1 MKECLQSSPNITQS
15 LKGQQKLP
23 PSLIHKC
30 KPINTVKHLYSFFI
44 EPPKGKKD
52 IKSVLIIFEIFYQ
65 ISPPHP
71 SIYTS
76 AEDERGVG
84 C

>member
-1 MKECLQSSPNITQS
+1 MKEYLQSNPSITQS

-44 EPPKGKKD
+44 KPPKGQEN
-52 IKSVLIIFEIFYQ
+52 INYVLIVFEIFNQ

-76 AEDERGVG
+76 VEDE
-84 C
+84 